1 MKTIPVDTG
10 AGKIRIRTETPL
22 CNPIP
27 AASTARQTVVSK
39 RKAHFLR
46 HMPALESN
54 LATHL

>member
-10 AGKIRIRTETPL
+10 AGRIRIRTETPL
-22 CNPIP
+22 CNPTP

-39 RKAHFLR
+39 RKARFLR
-46 HMPALESN
+46 HMALPRSN